1 MNAAVP
7 QPIDSAPKRDAGSV
21 LQSARQA
28 AGLSVADVSRQ
39 LNLGESIITALETG
53 DMEALPPAA
62 FVRGY
67 LRSYAKLLELDVDM
81 LLGLLDGAG
90 VADPDIAPVTV
101 LSSQRVSSD
110 PLMRWMSVAVFFV
123 LAVMVVIWW
132 QTKNGADHQPASV
145 QSASEVAEQPTQSP
159 EMLALQGEAQAPAR
173 RDDEPE
179 VAQQQP
185 VTDAADSHI
194 EVDPQPLDTE
204 AAASEQPL
212 AEDAAQSADAESTS
226 QQVIE
231 VAEVTPL
238 PQLEPAVEPVE
249 DVLPPEPEPQS
260 DDSVIAADT
269 VASPVVEVAVAEAAT
284 EAPAEPAAPAD
295 AYTLELAV
303 SSPAVSAGTDELVL
317 MVDGSSWAEVRDAL
331 GQTLYY
337 GLYDSPAPLRLT
349 GQLPFVVFLGNSPA
363 VTILFN
369 GETYDQTPFNRD
381 NNTARFALDGAGLR
395 RP

>member
-7 QPIDSAPKRDAGSV
+7 QPMDSAPKRDAGSV

-28 AGLSVADVSRQ
+28 AGLSVDDVSRQ
-39 LNLGESIITALETG
+39 LNLSKLIITALETG

-90 VADPDIAPVTV
+90 VSDPDIAPVTV
-101 LSSQRVSSD
+101 LSAQRVSSD
-110 PLMRWMSVAVFFV
+110 PLVRWMSVAVFFV

-132 QTKNGADHQPASV
+132 QTKNGVDQPAGV
-145 QSASEVAEQPTQSP
+145 RREAEVAQQPTQSQ
-159 EMLALQGEAQAPAR
+159 EMLALQDQAEISAPQNNQ
-173 RDDEPE
+173 PE
-179 VAQQQP
+179 VAQPQ
-185 VTDAADSHI
+185 TDTDGTERQV
-194 EVDPQPLDTE
+194 EVDPQPLDTQ
-204 AAASEQPL
+204 AAISEQPL
-212 AEDAAQSADAESTS
+212 ADDATQSTGTESAADKVTAVTSAAEPSGVADAPPAS
-226 QQVIE
+226 
-231 VAEVTPL
+231 VAETPSG
-238 PQLEPAVEPVE
+238 ENVSAVET
-249 DVLPPEPEPQS
+249 
-260 DDSVIAADT
+260 I
-269 VASPVVEVAVAEAAT
+269 ASPDAEVAAT
-284 EAPAEPAAPAD
+284 EAATQESPETAVFADTDTLQLAE
-295 AYTLELAV
+295 
-303 SSPAVSAGTDELVL
+303 SPIASAGTDELVL
-317 MVDGSSWAEVRDAL
+317 MFDGSSWAEVRDAL

-369 GETYDQTPFNRD
+369 GETYDQTLFNRA

>member
-1 MNAAVP
+1 
-7 QPIDSAPKRDAGSV
+7 V

-39 LNLGESIITALETG
+39 LNLGKSIITALETG

-90 VADPDIAPVTV
+90 VSDPDITPVTM

-132 QTKNGADHQPASV
+132 QTKNGVEQPASV
-145 QSASEVAEQPTQSP
+145 QPAAEVVQQPTQSQ
-159 EMLALQGEAQAPAR
+159 EMLALQDEAASAQR
-173 RDDEPE
+173 NDQPE
-179 VAQQQP
+179 VVPPQAGAEDTGPQ
-185 VTDAADSHI
+185 I
-194 EVDPQPLDTE
+194 EVDPQPLDTQV
-204 AAASEQPL
+204 AASEQPL
-212 AEDAAQSADAESTS
+212 AEDVVQSTGTESTA
-226 QQVIE
+226 E
-231 VAEVTPL
+231 EVTEGTEVTQSLQP
-238 PQLEPAVEPVE
+238 EPAVEPT
-249 DVLPPEPEPQS
+249 DVAVAPPPATPEPESGDPVS
-260 DDSVIAADT
+260 AVDSIVSLDA
-269 VASPVVEVAVAEAAT
+269 EMAVTELAT
-284 EAPAEPAAPAD
+284 QTLPEPAVPAD
-295 AYTLELAV
+295 ADALQLAA
-303 SSPAVSAGTDELVL
+303 STPAASVGTDELVL
-317 MVDGSSWAEVRDAL
+317 MIDGSSWAEVRDAL

-337 GLYDSPAPLRLT
+337 GLYDSPAPLRLI

-369 GETYDQTPFNRD
+369 GETYDQTPFNRA